1 MRLSRVHGSLVMSHE
16 KRNKV
21 LIVDRDEETLIAIER
36 LLEDEGI
43 ETATTWSARE
53 ALEFMLSDGYDLL
66 VTGDNLP
73 DLSCEQFLREIQ
85 RQGVT
90 ASIVVMESANS
101 RSPVTD
107 YFVSLG
113 AAATV
118 RKREFGKLLECVK
131 TLSASRMEKHARAA

>member
-1 MRLSRVHGSLVMSHE
+1 MSHE

-21 LIVDRDEETLIAIER
+21 LIVDDDEQTLIALER

-43 ETATTWSARE
+43 ETATTWSALQ
-53 ALEFMLSDGYDLL
+53 ALEFMLSDGFDLL
-66 VTGDNLP
+66 VMGDNLP
-73 DLSCEQFLREIQ
+73 DLSCEQLLREIQ

-90 ASIVVMESANS
+90 ASILVMESAGS
-101 RSPVTD
+101 RSPSAD

-131 TLSASRMEKHARAA
+131 TLTASRMGKHARAA